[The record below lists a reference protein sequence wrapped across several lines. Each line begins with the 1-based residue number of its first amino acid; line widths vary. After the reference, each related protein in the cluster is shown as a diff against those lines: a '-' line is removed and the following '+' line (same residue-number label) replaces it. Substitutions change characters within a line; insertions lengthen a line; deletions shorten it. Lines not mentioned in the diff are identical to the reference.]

1 MTTEERRKIDM
12 KKKIALLMACV
23 MAFGVA
29 VGGTLAWLTATDD
42 PVVNVFTPS
51 DISITLEE
59 TDSDD
64 VDTDANNNAY
74 KMVPGYTIA
83 KDPKVTVATGS
94 EPCWLFVKVTET
106 EKVETFLN
114 YGVLADWTAGTG
126 TGEGK
131 NGVPVGVYFREVESP
146 NGTPYNV
153 IFNDRDGD
161 GEQETGEDT
170 NVVSV
175 KETITKDDMN
185 DLTEATYPTLTFKAA
200 AIQLYRTN
208 GTKFDVSIAYDN
220 LPDAF
225 KS

>member
-1 MTTEERRKIDM
+1 M

-64 VDTDANNNAY
+64 VDADANNNAY

-83 KDPKVTVATGS
+83 KDPKVTVSATS

-106 EKVETFLN
+106 EKVDTFLN

-126 TGEGK
+126 TGEGE
-131 NGVPVGVYFREVESP
+131 NGVPVGVYFRKVTSP

-153 IFNDRDGD
+153 IFNDKDGD
-161 GEQETGEDT
+161 GVQDTDEDA

-175 KETITKDDMN
+175 KETITKTDMN
-185 DLTEATYPTLTFKAA
+185 ALTDATYPTLTFKAA

-208 GTKFDVSIAYDN
+208 GVEFSAADAYTN
-220 LPDAF
+220 LPAAF
-225 KS
+225 KA